1 MTIATQSAVSMPP
14 VRQTHEGTYAVT
26 FRHVL
31 NGSSLSVSDLVVMGY
46 IAPNV
51 KIVDAFIW
59 GQVGDGAPTFRV
71 GTIATDNAIMTATT
85 MTAGG
90 VNRTGFIPVI
100 ISLSADAEGNLRVP
114 IAITKA
120 AGTST
125 VTGSINLCLLMQ
137 SPPV

>member
-1 MTIATQSAVSMPP
+1 
-14 VRQTHEGTYAVT
+14 
-26 FRHVL
+26 
-31 NGSSLSVSDLVVMGY
+31 
-46 IAPNV
+46 
-51 KIVDAFIW
+51 
-59 GQVGDGAPTFRV
+59 
-71 GTIATDNAIMTATT
+71 

-90 VNRTGFIPVI
+90 VNRTGFLPVI